1 MQKNTEF
8 VLIAVGY
15 FDSVDEAKNALF
27 EPYIEEFVEE
37 TGSFK
42 AQDYENICPV
52 SGISLS
58 DLEIAEIDD
67 DLFEISLR
75 SSPKILN
82 QHKAERL
89 AENLRRQL
97 IFEEINVEP
106 LD

>member
-27 EPYIEEFVEE
+27 EPFIEDFVEE

-42 AQDYENICPV
+42 ASDYDHISPV
-52 SGISLS
+52 SGVCLS
-58 DLEIAEIDD
+58 DLEIAEVDD

-82 QHKAERL
+82 QRKAEQL

-97 IFEEINVEP
+97 IFDEITIKP
-106 LD
+106 LE